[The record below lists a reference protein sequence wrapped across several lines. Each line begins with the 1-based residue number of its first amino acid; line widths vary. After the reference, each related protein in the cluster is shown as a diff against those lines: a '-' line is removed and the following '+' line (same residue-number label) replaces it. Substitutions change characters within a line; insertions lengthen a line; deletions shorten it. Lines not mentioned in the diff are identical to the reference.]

1 MKWCMECGTAGK
13 PEPATTS
20 VEGDPLCAGCAK
32 ARGVTVEKLVFNDE
46 FVNRRMAEHKASV
59 EPPSAPKEKVMASEA
74 TCGCGRPQIH
84 KGRCAFRRE
93 QSGKPDANPRPK
105 RVAAAPP
112 APAGPVRVAENH
124 PDPDFLDTIWNAL
137 PDDHKRDAL
146 RAVFDAIL

>member
-1 MKWCMECGTAGK
+1 MNWCLECGEAGK
-13 PEPATTS
+13 PEPATTT

-32 ARGVTVEKLVFNDE
+32 ARGVTVEKPVFNDE

-59 EPPSAPKEKVMASEA
+59 EKLMAEQ
-74 TCGCGRPQIH
+74 CGCGRDVKH
-84 KGRCAFRRE
+84 RGRCSFRRGTE
-93 QSGKPDANPRPK
+93 QRKSLPRRIAETVLASPDLTPK
-105 RVAAAPP
+105 KATP